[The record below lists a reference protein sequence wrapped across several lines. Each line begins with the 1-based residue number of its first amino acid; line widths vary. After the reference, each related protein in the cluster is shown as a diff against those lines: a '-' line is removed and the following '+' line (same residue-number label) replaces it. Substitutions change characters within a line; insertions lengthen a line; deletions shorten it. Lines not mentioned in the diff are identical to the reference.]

1 MKEIWKFVT
10 DYENLYEVSNYGK
23 VKSVKR
29 ITTDKNG
36 ISYKKKEKILKPSIN
51 KYGYL
56 QVGLS
61 KNNKLNSFTVHSLV
75 AKAFINNEQNK
86 PTVNHIDGN
95 KLNNIETNLEW
106 ATKSEQAIHSLNMN
120 LRVVP
125 CSWNNKFGGNHG
137 ASKKVS
143 QYDLHNNLIQEF
155 DSLIDAGNHINKNPS
170 GITQVCKGRKKTCG
184 GFIWKYS

>member
-1 MKEIWKFVT
+1 MNIYSNHRQVYEKHYGPIPEGNEI
-10 DYENLYEVSNYGK
+10 
-23 VKSVKR
+23 
-29 ITTDKNG
+29 
-36 ISYKKKEKILKPSIN
+36 
-51 KYGYL
+51 
-56 QVGLS
+56 
-61 KNNKLNSFTVHSLV
+61 H
-75 AKAFINNEQNK
+75 
-86 PTVNHIDGN
+86 HIDGN